1 MEEGTNRPIF
11 VVGSPRSGTSILTW
25 CLGQHPNIFPVPE
38 SNWMGDFAINI
49 AIGYQIGAARGERS
63 ILSAMEIREDEL
75 FAALGRSI
83 HELILSHRA
92 DLERKRQGAVT
103 AWGAKGRWFQAR
115 RSSSDPKN
123 RWVDGTPEY
132 SMYICGLRKLFPD
145 ARFIHIFR
153 DVGAVVR
160 SMLNFRRVAGTE
172 LVSDEESAYKYWLRT
187 VKACVQAEQAYGP
200 NAVCRVR
207 YTDLVDSPEPAMRS
221 VLDFLEEPY
230 DPKCLEPLAQRI
242 NSSEVPVDFEFDG
255 QAADPA
261 IVEKATRLC
270 ASVNETA
277 QPRQGSCAA
286 AHEME
291 TTFRERVKY
300 MAAIDGAYQKTQQ
313 IIKALNRSGLPLYL
327 ITHAALAIA
336 DPCATVLSQLS

>member
-1 MEEGTNRPIF
+1 MQSSGNNPIF

-25 CLGQHPNIFPVPE
+25 CLGQHRNIFPVPE
-38 SNWMGDFAINI
+38 SNWMGDFAINV

-63 ILSAMEIREDEL
+63 ILSGMGIREEEL
-75 FAALGRSI
+75 FAVLGKSI

-115 RSSSDPKN
+115 SSASDPKN

-160 SMLNFRRVAGTE
+160 SMLNFHRVAGTQ
-172 LVSDEESAYKYWLRT
+172 LVSDEKGAYKYWLRT
-187 VKACVQAEQAYGP
+187 VKACVHAERAYGS
-200 NAVCRVR
+200 NIVYRIR
-207 YTDLVDSPEPAMRS
+207 YTDLVENPESAMRS
-221 VLDFLEEPY
+221 LLDFLQEPY
-230 DPKCLEPLAQRI
+230 DPKCVEPLAERI
-242 NSSEVPVDFEFDG
+242 NSSKVPADFEFDG
-255 QAADPA
+255 PAADPA
-261 IVEKATRLC
+261 IIEKATELS
-270 ASVNETA
+270 ASVNETP

-286 AHEME
+286 ADEVE
-291 TTFRERVKY
+291 ATFRERVKY
-300 MAAIDGAYQKTQQ
+300 MATIDKAYKKTRQ
-313 IIKALNRSGLPLYL
+313 IIKTLNQSGLPLYL
-327 ITHAALAIA
+327 ISQAALAIA
-336 DPCATVLSQLS
+336 DPYTTVLSQLS